1 MAQAEGWKM
10 TIGKIYIVRV
20 LTTDYVKIGFTAGSV
35 KKRIKS
41 LQNANPM
48 GLSLIRQ
55 VEGTRAGEIEF
66 HERFSAKKVRGEWF
80 LFDPQMMVF
89 TPDIDFIEHKPSD
102 DIVPFLNAVKARF
115 RNAEHL
121 RSDLE
126 ASGYPVSRKTCA
138 SWMSGRTDMPLSEV
152 LEVCRLI
159 GARDMDEAA
168 QLITNGVIIRDMDGA
183 GK

>member
-1 MAQAEGWKM
+1 M
-10 TIGKIYIVRV
+10 TIGKIYIVAV
-20 LTTDYVKIGFTAGSV
+20 LTTDYVKIGFTTGSV

-48 GLSLIRQ
+48 GLALIRQ
-55 VEGTRAGEIEF
+55 IEGTRAGEKEF
-66 HERFSAKKVRGEWF
+66 HKQFSHTKVRGEWF

-89 TPDIDFIEHKPSD
+89 TPEVLLSDHKPSEET
-102 DIVPFLNAVKARF
+102 VPFLNAVKARF

-126 ASGYPVSRKTCA
+126 DCGYQVSRKTCA
-138 SWMSGRTDMPLSEV
+138 SWMSGKTDMPLSEA

-159 GARDMDEAA
+159 GARDMGEAA
-168 QLITNGVIIRDMDGA
+168 QLLTGGIIIRDVGGA